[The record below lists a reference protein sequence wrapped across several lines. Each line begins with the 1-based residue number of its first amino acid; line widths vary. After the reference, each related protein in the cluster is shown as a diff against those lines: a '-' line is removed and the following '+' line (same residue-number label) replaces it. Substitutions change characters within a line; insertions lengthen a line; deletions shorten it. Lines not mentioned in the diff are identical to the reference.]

1 MIEPDAELELSD
13 VCLHPDIKEI
23 LADEQWIDDATGL
36 VPHTLAVL
44 RACHKLMEKLAALA
58 MGPLTN
64 HKTGSQIMNV
74 IIFLYFFNCLICD
87 TNDDELLLYNFN
99 RSSKSL
105 IIFCV

>member
-1 MIEPDAELELSD
+1 MYCAYYKLITKLIFNFRPDIHLIESDAELELRD

-44 RACHKLMEKLAALA
+44 RACHKLTERLAALA

-74 IIFLYFFNCLICD
+74 IIFI
-87 TNDDELLLYNFN
+87 
-99 RSSKSL
+99 
-105 IIFCV
+105 